1 MYKGPAGFALL
12 VYFTINAM
20 FSGTRLGLCWIMIT
34 ERFPEFLEGVSYPK
48 LQCSSCV
55 FHFSVET
62 HTWSLQKRQLEKLEG
77 DLE

>member
-34 ERFPEFLEGVSYPK
+34 ERFPEFLEGVSYP
-48 LQCSSCV
+48 
-55 FHFSVET
+55 
-62 HTWSLQKRQLEKLEG
+62 
-77 DLE
+77 